1 MKLCR
6 PNNGYAPVEF
16 MDMPEAYRNLSPAPL
31 SALVDDGW
39 YIYKPSGL
47 PHIVSS
53 RWREASDGLHSYCCV
68 YEEYDVV
75 QLSQEALAQMELER
89 QDEAAAAEAAF
100 TAMQAE
106 LDNAQLITK
115 GLALTILDELNR
127 ITKRIR
133 NFDAAVQAATSLAD
147 LKIRV
152 AGLLP
157 IPDRTA
163 AQLKAAVKA
172 KVVEL

>member
-1 MKLCR
+1 
-6 PNNGYAPVEF
+6 
-16 MDMPEAYRNLSPAPL
+16 
-31 SALVDDGW
+31 
-39 YIYKPSGL
+39 
-47 PHIVSS
+47 
-53 RWREASDGLHSYCCV
+53 V

>member
-39 YIYKPSGL
+39 YIYKPAVL

-75 QLSQEALAQMELER
+75 QLSQEALAQMELDR
-89 QDEAAAAEAAF
+89 QAEYAAAAAAF
-100 TAMQAE
+100 RALQSE

-127 ITKRIR
+127 ITSRMR
-133 NFDAAVQAATSLAD
+133 DFDAAVQAATSLAD
-147 LKIRV
+147 LKTRV
-152 AGLLP
+152 AALSA
-157 IPDRTA
+157 IPARTA

-172 KVVEL
+172 KVESL